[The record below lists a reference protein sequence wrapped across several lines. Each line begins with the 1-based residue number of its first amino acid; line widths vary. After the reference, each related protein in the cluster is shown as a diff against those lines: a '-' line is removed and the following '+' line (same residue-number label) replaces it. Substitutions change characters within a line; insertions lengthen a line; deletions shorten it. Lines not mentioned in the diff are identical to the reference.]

1 MAVKKGAEV
10 EKKTKAK
17 KQPSKAA
24 KTGKHPGGRPRVYSD
39 QEIIKGIEEYI
50 EGWKAGSRVLP
61 PSTYRCAESMDI
73 SRARLYVRAGESA
86 EIQDILKKL
95 QELEIA
101 AITEGGLTGRYS
113 NPMAI
118 FMLKNLGLTDQPQQE
133 QTDNT
138 VKVIIEQADY
148 GD

>member
-1 MAVKKGAEV
+1 MAAKKGAEI
-10 EKKTKAK
+10 EKRAKAK
-17 KQPSKAA
+17 KQPSKTTKAA
-24 KTGKHPGGRPRVYSD
+24 NPVGRPRVYSD
-39 QEIIKGIEEYI
+39 QEIVKGIEDYI
-50 EGWKAGSRVLP
+50 ADWKAGSRVLP

-73 SRARLYVRAGESA
+73 SRARLYVRAGEC
-86 EIQDILKKL
+86 EKIQDTLKKL